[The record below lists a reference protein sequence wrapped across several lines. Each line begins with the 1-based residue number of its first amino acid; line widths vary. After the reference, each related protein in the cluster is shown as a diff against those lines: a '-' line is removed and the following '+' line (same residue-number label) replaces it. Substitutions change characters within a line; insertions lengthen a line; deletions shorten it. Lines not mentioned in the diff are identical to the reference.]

1 MKARPRPA
9 RKGQSLI
16 EVLIALGIGVLVIV
30 ALVQSLVTS
39 IKNSQFAKNQN
50 LATRYSQDAV
60 ENIRSKRDNLG
71 WSTMFST
78 YNNKTYCIGTGINS
92 WTVKSGSCP
101 VLTDTIFTREAKFSD
116 PGSSLEKLLVEVT
129 TSWTDSSGT
138 HSSKQKTFL
147 TKWE

>member
-1 MKARPRPA
+1 MKVQPA

-60 ENIRSKRDNLG
+60 ENIRSERDKLG
-71 WSTMFST
+71 WTAMFTT
-78 YNNKTYCIGTGINS
+78 YNNKTYCIGTGDS
-92 WTVKSGSCP
+92 STWTLKQPSCA
-101 VLTDTIFTREAKFSD
+101 VNVGVIFTREADFSD
-116 PGSSLEKLLVEVT
+116 PDGASEKLLVEVT

-138 HSSKQKTFL
+138 HSSKQNTFL